1 MTSKIKELTEKIYQ
15 EGVEKA
21 QDQANILLKEA
32 EEKAAGLIN
41 DAQQK
46 ADNIILEAEKKS
58 QEIDKGL
65 KEELQSISRQ
75 VIAIT
80 KQKITDSIVIDTS
93 QTISKKLLDDNDFL
107 KSLVLEIVNKW
118 DMGDG
123 SIDDLS
129 LILSE
134 EQLKELDEIFK
145 SGALQIL
152 QSKKQILFDPSI
164 KNGFQIISNSEGF
177 KVSFSDEDLENFF
190 KIFMK
195 PRIQEY
201 LFTSPENA

>member
-1 MTSKIKELTEKIYQ
+1 MTSKIQELTEKIYQ
-15 EGVEKA
+15 EGVDKA
-21 QDQANILLKEA
+21 QNQANILLKEA
-32 EEKAAGLIN
+32 EEKAVGLLN

-46 ADNIILEAEKKS
+46 ADNIILEAERKS
-58 QEIDKGL
+58 QEIYRDL

-80 KQKITDSIVIDTS
+80 NQKITDSIVIGAS
-93 QTISKKLLDDNDFL
+93 QIISKKLFDDKDFL

-118 DMGDG
+118 DTGNG
-123 SIDDLS
+123 AVDDLS

-134 EQLKELDEIFK
+134 EQLKDLDEIFK

-152 QSKKQILFDPSI
+152 QSKKQIHFDSSI
-164 KNGFQIISNSEGF
+164 KNGFQIISNSDGF

-190 KIFMK
+190 KKFMK
-195 PRIQEY
+195 PKIQEY
-201 LFTSPENA
+201 LFTPTENA

>member
-1 MTSKIKELTEKIYQ
+1 MTSKIQELTEKIYQ
-15 EGVEKA
+15 EGVDKA
-21 QDQANILLKEA
+21 QNQANILLKEA

-46 ADNIILEAEKKS
+46 ADSIILEAEKKS
-58 QEIDKGL
+58 KEIYRDL

-80 KQKITDSIVIDTS
+80 NQKITDSIVIDS
-93 QTISKKLLDDNDFL
+93 SKKITKELLDEKHFL
-107 KSLVLEIVNKW
+107 RALVLELVNKW
-118 DMGDG
+118 DTGNG
-123 SIDDLS
+123 SVDDLL

-134 EQLKELDEIFK
+134 KQLRELDGIFK

-177 KVSFSDEDLENFF
+177 KVSFSNEDLENFF
-190 KIFMK
+190 KEFMK
-195 PRIQEY
+195 PRVQEY
-201 LFTSPENA
+201 LFTPSENE

>member
-1 MTSKIKELTEKIYQ
+1 MISKIQELTEKIYQ
-15 EGVEKA
+15 EGVDKA
-21 QDQANILLKEA
+21 QNQANILLKEA

-46 ADNIILEAEKKS
+46 ADNIILEAERKS
-58 QEIDKGL
+58 KEIFHGL
-65 KEELQSISRQ
+65 KEELQSISKQ

-80 KQKITDSIVIDTS
+80 KQKITDSIVIDAS
-93 QTISKKLLDDNDFL
+93 QTISKRLLDDKDFF
-107 KSLVLEIVNKW
+107 KSLILELVRKW
-118 DMGDG
+118 DMGNG

-129 LILSE
+129 LVLSE
-134 EQLKELDEIFK
+134 EQLEKLDGIFK

-152 QSKKQILFDPSI
+152 QNKKQILFDPSI

-190 KIFMK
+190 KKFMK

-201 LFTSPENA
+201 LFTSPENE

>member
-1 MTSKIKELTEKIYQ
+1 MTSKIQELTEKIYQ
-15 EGVEKA
+15 EGVDKA
-21 QDQANILLKEA
+21 QNQANILLKEA

-46 ADNIILEAEKKS
+46 ADNIILEAERKS
-58 QEIDKGL
+58 KEIFQGL
-65 KEELQSISRQ
+65 KEELQSISKQ

-80 KQKITDSIVIDTS
+80 KQKITDSIVTDS
-93 QTISKKLLDDNDFL
+93 SKKITKVLLDDKDFI
-107 KSLVLEIVNKW
+107 KSLILELVRKW

-134 EQLKELDEIFK
+134 EQLGKLDGIFK

-152 QSKKQILFDPSI
+152 QNKKQILFDPSI

-190 KIFMK
+190 KKFMK

-201 LFTSPENA
+201 LFTSPENE

>member
-1 MTSKIKELTEKIYQ
+1 MTSKIQELTEKIYQ
-15 EGVEKA
+15 EGVDKA
-21 QDQANILLKEA
+21 QNQANILLKEA

-46 ADNIILEAEKKS
+46 ADNIILEAERKS
-58 QEIDKGL
+58 KEIFQGL
-65 KEELQSISRQ
+65 KEELQSISKQ

-80 KQKITDSIVIDTS
+80 KQKITDSIVIDAS
-93 QTISKKLLDDNDFL
+93 QTISKRLLDDKDFI
-107 KSLVLEIVNKW
+107 KSLILELVRKW
-118 DMGDG
+118 DMGNG

-129 LILSE
+129 LVLSE
-134 EQLKELDEIFK
+134 EQLEKLDGIFK

-152 QSKKQILFDPSI
+152 QNKKQILFDPSI

-190 KIFMK
+190 KKFMK

-201 LFTSPENA
+201 LFTSPENE

>member
-1 MTSKIKELTEKIYQ
+1 MTSKIQELTEKIYQ
-15 EGVEKA
+15 EGVDKA
-21 QDQANILLKEA
+21 QNQANILLKEA
-32 EEKAAGLIN
+32 EDKAAGLIN

-58 QEIDKGL
+58 QEIHQGI
-65 KEELQSISRQ
+65 KEELQSISKQ

-80 KQKITDSIVIDTS
+80 KQKITDSVVIDAS
-93 QTISKKLLDDNDFL
+93 QTISKELLHDKDFL
-107 KSLVLEIVNKW
+107 KTLILELVGKW
-118 DMGDG
+118 KMGDG
-123 SIDDLS
+123 SVDDIS

-134 EQLKELDEIFK
+134 EQLGKLDGIYK
-145 SGALQIL
+145 SGALQVL

-164 KNGFQIISNSEGF
+164 KNGFEIISNSEGF

-195 PRIQEY
+195 PRIREY
-201 LFTSPENA
+201 LFTSPENE

>member
-1 MTSKIKELTEKIYQ
+1 MTSKIQELTEKIYQ
-15 EGVEKA
+15 EGVDKA
-21 QDQANILLKEA
+21 QNQANILLKEA
-32 EEKAAGLIN
+32 EEKATGLII
-41 DAQQK
+41 DAQLK
-46 ADNIILEAEKKS
+46 ADNTILEAERKS
-58 QEIDKGL
+58 KEIYGDVQ
-65 KEELQSISRQ
+65 EELQSISRQ

-80 KQKITDSIVIDTS
+80 KQKITDSIVIDAS
-93 QTISKKLLDDNDFL
+93 QIISKKLFDDKGFL
-107 KSLVLEIVNKW
+107 KSIVLEIVNKW

-134 EQLKELDEIFK
+134 EQLKELDDIFK

-190 KIFMK
+190 KKFMK

>member
-1 MTSKIKELTEKIYQ
+1 MTSKIQELTEKIYQ
-15 EGVEKA
+15 EGVDKA
-21 QDQANILLKEA
+21 QNQTNILLKEA
-32 EEKAAGLIN
+32 KEKAAGLIN

-46 ADNIILEAEKKS
+46 ADNIILESERKS
-58 QEIDKGL
+58 REIDRGL
-65 KEELQSISRQ
+65 KEELQSISKQ

-80 KQKITDSIVIDTS
+80 KQKITDSIVTDAS
-93 QTISKKLLDDNDFL
+93 QTISKELLHDKDFL
-107 KSLVLEIVNKW
+107 KTLILELVRKW
-118 DMGDG
+118 DMVDG
-123 SIDDLS
+123 AVDDLS

-134 EQLKELDEIFK
+134 EQMGKLDGIFE

-152 QSKKQILFDPSI
+152 KSKKQILFDPSI

-195 PRIQEY
+195 PRIREY
-201 LFTSPENA
+201 LFTASENE

>member
-1 MTSKIKELTEKIYQ
+1 MTSKIQELTEKIYQ
-15 EGVEKA
+15 EGVDKA
-21 QDQANILLKEA
+21 QNQANILLKEA

-46 ADNIILEAEKKS
+46 ADNLVLEAEKKS

-65 KEELQSISRQ
+65 QEELQSISRQ

-80 KQKITDSIVIDTS
+80 KEKITDSVVLDV
-93 QTISKKLLDDNDFL
+93 SKTLSKELLDDKDFL
-107 KSLVLEIVNKW
+107 KSLLLELVSKW
-118 DMGDG
+118 DLGSG
-123 SIDDLS
+123 SINDLS

-134 EQLKELDEIFK
+134 EQLGKLDGIFE

-152 QSKKQILFDPSI
+152 QNKKQILFDPSI

-177 KVSFSDEDLENFF
+177 KVSFSDEDLETFF
-190 KIFMK
+190 RKFMK
-195 PRIQEY
+195 PKIQEY
-201 LFTSPENA
+201 LFISP